1 MARMGG
7 TLVLFCYYLITVA
20 FSAPEIGNS
29 SWKMERDLINRLLDS
44 SRYDASIQPS
54 SISGIPTKV
63 EIDLV
68 LNSVGPVN
76 DIDMVF
82 RASFFLR
89 QQWVDP
95 RLKFNEVNHS
105 IVLSEK
111 RLSRMWVPDIFFPES
126 TEETRHIIT
135 TPNVLIRLHPDG
147 SILYSQRLSVTMQCR
162 MDLSKFPLDRQ
173 ECGIKMESYG
183 YTTDD
188 VYFTWS
194 SERKSTSVMPNAYI
208 PDFTLT
214 NVTAHDCTA
223 KYETGSFT
231 CIQARLGLKREIGF
245 YATQTYIP
253 SILIVVLSWASF
265 WIDHEAVPARISVG
279 LLTVLTITTQS
290 SGARAQ
296 LPRVPYVKA
305 IDVWMSACLVFVFAA
320 YMEYAVVTVLSRS
333 YRKQKARQ
341 ELKKNSKSTMATVS
355 DVDVTITD
363 QAKKPKDK
371 DTGRFV
377 DKLSRFIFPLAFL
390 IFNFG
395 YWIWYIHIA

>member
-1 MARMGG
+1 MTRSGG
-7 TLVLFCYYLITVA
+7 TLVLMCFHLFTLI
-20 FSAPEIGNS
+20 FSVTGFSNS
-29 SWKMERDLINRLLDS
+29 SWKTERDLINRLLDTG
-44 SRYDASIQPS
+44 RYDASIQPS
-54 SISGIPTKV
+54 SITGVPTKV

-68 LNSVGPVN
+68 LNSVGPVD

-89 QQWVDP
+89 QQWIDP
-95 RLKFNEVNHS
+95 RLKFNELNHS

-111 RLSRMWVPDIFFPES
+111 RLSLMWVPDVFFPES

-162 MDLSKFPLDRQ
+162 MDLGKFPLDEQ
-173 ECGIKMESYG
+173 VCSIKMESYG

-231 CIQARLGLKREIGF
+231 CIEAKLDLKREIGF

-279 LLTVLTITTQS
+279 LLTVLTITAQS
-290 SGARAQ
+290 SGARSQ
-296 LPRVPYVKA
+296 LPRVPYVKG
-305 IDVWMSACLVFVFAA
+305 IDVWMTSCLVFVFAA
-320 YMEYAVVTVLSRS
+320 YMEYAVVTVLSRK
-333 YRKQKARQ
+333 YRKRKARQ
-341 ELKKNSKSTMATVS
+341 DLKDNSKSTMAAVS
-355 DVDVTITD
+355 NVDVTIANQVKETR
-363 QAKKPKDK
+363 
-371 DTGRFV
+371 DTGSFV
-377 DKLSRFIFPLAFL
+377 DKLSRFLFPLSFLAFN
-390 IFNFG
+390 IG
-395 YWIWYIHIA
+395 YWVYYIYIV